1 MTRYLLVRVFQG
13 ILTTLVIVSLVFL
26 LLRLS
31 GDPLNWLVSK
41 NTTTEV
47 RQQIAANYGLDKPMI
62 VQYGKYLVNIFQG
75 EFGNSFMYKVSAME
89 VIKSRIP
96 ATLELSLTGVIV
108 AVIAG
113 ILIGVYSATGS
124 RMIDI
129 AGRGLAFVMMSAPS
143 FVVGMVL
150 IYIFAVKA
158 KLLPVG
164 GRFSPESVI
173 LPAVTLSLWVVAGVV
188 RITRS
193 AMQEVMDSDYLIFAR
208 SKGISERIVIWKHA
222 FKNASIPIIT
232 YVMFLLIVVVSGE
245 VVIESV
251 FAWPGLGRL
260 TIQAV
265 MARDYPLV
273 QAITLIIVFL
283 FILMSLLADI
293 VYVYLNPK
301 VRYQKKV

>member
-283 FILMSLLADI
+283 FILMSLFADI
-293 VYVYLNPK
+293 IYVYLNPK

>member
-1 MTRYLLVRVFQG
+1 MARYILVRVFQG

-41 NTTTEV
+41 NTTAEV

-75 EFGNSFMYKVSAME
+75 EFGNSFMYKESAME
-89 VIKSRIP
+89 VIKSRLP

-158 KLLPVG
+158 RLLPVG

-208 SKGISERIVIWKHA
+208 SKGISEQKIIWKHA

-251 FAWPGLGRL
+251 FA
-260 TIQAV
+260 V
-265 MARDYPLV
+265 
-273 QAITLIIVFL
+273 
-283 FILMSLLADI
+283 
-293 VYVYLNPK
+293 
-301 VRYQKKV
+301 

>member
-208 SKGISERIVIWKHA
+208 SKGIGEQKIIWKHA

-283 FILMSLLADI
+283 FILMSLFADI
-293 VYVYLNPK
+293 IYVYLNPK

>member
-1 MTRYLLVRVFQG
+1 MTRYILVRVFQG
-13 ILTTLVIVSLVFL
+13 ILTTLVIISLVFL

-41 NTTTEV
+41 NTTAEV

-62 VQYGKYLVNIFQG
+62 VQYGKYLANIFQG

-89 VIKSRIP
+89 VIASRFP

-124 RMIDI
+124 RIVDI

-173 LPAVTLSLWVVAGVV
+173 LPAATLSLWVVAGVV

-193 AMQEVMDSDYLIFAR
+193 AMQEVLDSDYLIFAR
-208 SKGISERIVIWKHA
+208 SKGISEKIIIWKHA

-232 YVMFLLIVVVSGE
+232 YVMFLLVVVVSGE
-245 VVIESV
+245 VVIENV

-283 FILMSLLADI
+283 FIIMSLIADI

-301 VRYQKKV
+301 VRYYQKV